1 MLRSHDDDVDTDD
14 NDHDND
20 DDDGL
25 MKMIMMRRQRE
36 PSYTNI
42 ASSTIQIPSERRVV
56 RTFYT
61 QGFFLNT
68 ITIRKKF
75 STHCEGVKLDHQCIG
90 GDIIF
95 VCSKVSS
102 LCTFY
107 IDFFI
112 GGRLIFYNHIFNS
125 STIPAK

>member
-1 MLRSHDDDVDTDD
+1 M
-14 NDHDND
+14 
-20 DDDGL
+20 
-25 MKMIMMRRQRE
+25 
-36 PSYTNI
+36 
-42 ASSTIQIPSERRVV
+42 
-56 RTFYT
+56 
-61 QGFFLNT
+61 
-68 ITIRKKF
+68 
-75 STHCEGVKLDHQCIG
+75 KLDHQCIG

-125 STIPAK
+125 STIPAKYFFVIRFKKAN